1 MQTKTIFSGEIKV
14 KKINW
19 KILNWAF
26 WIEIILSYVLPFRVV
41 DDFQYKV
48 GFPIP
53 FITVYDRPIEV
64 NPLMSMH
71 LNPLGL
77 VFNGFIIYFIILFA
91 MRAYEQISYSTEQ

>member
-1 MQTKTIFSGEIKV
+1 M

-19 KILNWAF
+19 KIVNFAF
-26 WIEIILSYVLPFRVV
+26 WLEIVLSYVLPFKIV
-41 DDFQYKV
+41 DNFQYKA

-53 FITVYDRPIEV
+53 FITVYNTELGV

-77 VFNGFIIYFIILFA
+77 LLNGLIIYLIIS
-91 MRAYEQISYSTEQ
+91 MCVKAYQKIKSTPTK